1 MKEYKTDVE
10 RFREITQNLVDLY
23 EKKNANYGNS
33 FEKLFNE
40 LEKISTKKNEQYI
53 YLVYS
58 MYMDCMWWNIIN
70 YEFKDKK

>member
-1 MKEYKTDVE
+1 MNWRKIDIDTTEIKLATLDKYSQEYSK
-10 RFREITQNLVDLY
+10 
-23 EKKNANYGNS
+23 
-33 FEKLFNE
+33 EKLFNE

>member
-1 MKEYKTDVE
+1 MEG
-10 RFREITQNLVDLY
+10 LL
-23 EKKNANYGNS
+23 EKSIRYIKGVGPS
-33 FEKLFNE
+33 KEKLFNE
-40 LEKISTKKNEQYI
+40 LEKNSTKKNEQYI